1 MASIPSTMKG
11 IVIEKT
17 GGTEVLQYKTDLPVP
32 ELADGQV
39 LIKNDF
45 IGVNFID
52 TYFRTGLYPAPRFP
66 YVLGREGAGTVVRV
80 SATGPTYGLKEGDRV
95 AWSGEGAYAEY
106 SANAAE
112 RTFQLPPAPSSGS
125 AGVVYPR
132 DAAASLLQGLTALTL
147 IREAHPVQPGD
158 WVLVHA
164 AAGGTGLLLCQLLRA
179 VGART
184 IGTVSTPAKA
194 DLARAAGADHV
205 IQYADRDS
213 GGAVRAADVKAKV
226 LELTGGKGCAAVFDG
241 VGRAT
246 FDLSLECV
254 ARKGSVVSFGNAS
267 GAVPPVNIMR
277 LAAKNARLLRPTL
290 FNYLVDRA
298 EFEPYVAELFGFLAS
313 GALKVSVHHV
323 YPLSQ
328 VARAHADLEGRLTT
342 GKLLLDPSK

>member
-17 GGTEVLQYKTDLPVP
+17 GGTEVLQYKTDLPIP
-32 ELADGQV
+32 ELGDGQV

-66 YVLGREGAGTVVRV
+66 YILGREGAGTVVRV
-80 SATGPTYGLKEGDRV
+80 SPTGPTYGLKEGDRV
-95 AWSGEGAYAEY
+95 VWSGEAAYAEY

-147 IREAHPVQPGD
+147 IREAHPVQKGD

-184 IGTVSTPAKA
+184 IGTVSTAAKA
-194 DLARAAGADHV
+194 DLARDAGADHV
-205 IQYADRDS
+205 IQYGDS
-213 GGAVRAADVKAKV
+213 EVKGADVKAKV

-241 VGRAT
+241 VGKAT

-277 LAAKNARLLRPTL
+277 LAAKNCRLLRPTL
-290 FNYLVDRA
+290 FNYLVERA

-313 GALKVSVHHV
+313 GALKVSVHDV
-323 YPLSQ
+323 YPLSEA
-328 VARAHADLEGRLTT
+328 ARAHADLEGRVTT